1 MIWNDHSNL
10 KGKHSVLSPSQSS
23 WLRYS
28 DEDNYASL
36 LRRCTAEYSAT
47 AGTVI
52 HEYAQQ
58 RIKNKLPM
66 SENEQNAIQLEL
78 IRNGIPTYAIDIY
91 RFYQTLVEYVNDTIE
106 YDMEPEVVLYYSD
119 NAFGTTDAI
128 KYYRRNLRIHDLKT
142 GTKEASFDQLIVY
155 AAYFF
160 LEYGKKMK
168 LKPESVD
175 TELRIYQS
183 SEISICHP
191 DPADIYAAIDKIVEL
206 DPIID
211 IFKSGG
217 VRNDRTI

>member
-10 KGKHSVLSPSQSS
+10 SGKHSILSPSQNS

-28 DEDNYASL
+28 EEDNYASL
-36 LRRCTAEYSAT
+36 IRRCSAEYSAT
-47 AGTVI
+47 AGTII
-52 HEYAQQ
+52 HDYAQQ

-66 SENEQNAIQLEL
+66 AENEQNAIMLEL
-78 IRNGIPTYAIDIY
+78 IRGGIPTYAIDIY
-91 RFYQTLVEYVNDTIE
+91 QFYQTLVEYVNDTID
-106 YDMEPEVVLYYSD
+106 YDMDPEVVLYYSD

-128 KYYRRNLRIHDLKT
+128 RYYRRNLRIHDLKT
-142 GTKEASFDQLIVY
+142 GIRPASFDQLVVY

-168 LKPESVD
+168 LKPENVD

-191 DPADIYAAIDKIVEL
+191 EPGDIYAAIDKIVEL

-211 IFKSGG
+211 IYKSGG
-217 VRNDRTI
+217 MKNDRTI

>member
-10 KGKHSVLSPSQSS
+10 KGKHSVLSPSQNS

-28 DEDNYASL
+28 EEDNYNSL
-36 LRRCTAEYSAT
+36 YRRCMSEYSAT

-52 HEYAQQ
+52 HDYAQQ
-58 RIKNKLPM
+58 RIINRLPM
-66 SENEQNAIQLEL
+66 SGDEQNAIMLEL
-78 IRNGIPTYAIDIY
+78 IRNGIPNYAIDIY
-91 RFYQTLVEYVNDTIE
+91 QFYQTLVEYVNDTID
-106 YDMEPEVVLYYSD
+106 YGMSPEVTLYYSE
-119 NAFGTTDAI
+119 NAFGTCDAI
-128 KYYRRNLRIHDLKT
+128 RYHRRNLRIHDLKT
-142 GTKEASFDQLIVY
+142 GTKPAGFDQLIVY

-175 TELRIYQS
+175 TELRLYQS

-191 DPADIYAAIDKIVEL
+191 DPEDIYAAIDKIVEL

-211 IFKSGG
+211 TIKSGG
-217 VRNDRTI
+217 FRND